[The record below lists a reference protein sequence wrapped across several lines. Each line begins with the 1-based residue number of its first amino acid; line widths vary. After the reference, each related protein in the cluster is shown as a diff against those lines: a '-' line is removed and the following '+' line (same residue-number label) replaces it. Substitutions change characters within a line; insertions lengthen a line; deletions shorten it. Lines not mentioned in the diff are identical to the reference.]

1 MGKPNSPQSSFWGEQ
16 RHRNEQAQPRFY
28 SIFIVHLWNICKTNM
43 VLGWSILWFE
53 KFSLSLL
60 PNYKFEWYARRK
72 SPKISAGRTKEGR
85 SRDVVNVVEG
95 YPSKWL
101 SEELGV
107 NPSTVSKW
115 CTNSSQ
121 PDLETIARI
130 AKLLNVG
137 VEELFNKK
145 FMESV

>member
-1 MGKPNSPQSSFWGEQ
+1 MQDINRLKLVLVEQ
-16 RHRNEQAQPRFY
+16 K
-28 SIFIVHLWNICKTNM
+28 KT
-43 VLGWSILWFE
+43 
-53 KFSLSLL
+53 
-60 PNYKFEWYARRK
+60 
-72 SPKISAGRTKEGR
+72 
-85 SRDVVNVVEG
+85 
-95 YPSKWL
+95 SKWL

-130 AKLLNVG
+130 AALLDVG

-145 FMESV
+145 FMESVSCK